1 MKTEKKFLGGCLICS
16 FETTDR
22 AELKAHNC
30 TETME
35 NTWEQFQ
42 KQLKEENAGL
52 NQADRNAL
60 HLALIEDFSNVIAK
74 HLPNFDNNIS
84 NDTWAFLEIF
94 TEETI
99 HQLTDPALNCECGYQ
114 H

>member
-1 MKTEKKFLGGCLICS
+1 MS
-16 FETTDR
+16 D
-22 AELKAHNC
+22 
-30 TETME
+30 ETME
-35 NTWEQFQ
+35 STWEKFQ
-42 KQLKEENAGL
+42 KELQNENAGL
-52 NQADRNAL
+52 NQEDRNAL

-84 NDTWAFLEIF
+84 ADTWKLLELF

-99 HQLTDPALNCECGYQ
+99 NQLTDPALNCECGFQ